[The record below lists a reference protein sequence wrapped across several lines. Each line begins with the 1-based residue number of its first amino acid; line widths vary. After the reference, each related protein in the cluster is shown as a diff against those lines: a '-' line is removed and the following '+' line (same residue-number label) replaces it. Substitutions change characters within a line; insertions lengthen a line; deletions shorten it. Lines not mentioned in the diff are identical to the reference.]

1 MSGRKVSV
9 FLAFLL
15 FFFLVSSELGAARKL
30 MVAGKNAAVNPRT
43 QDSYDPYCDRNSYRS
58 CLPQACDPYV
68 EYCPPKN

>member
-30 MVAGKNAAVNPRT
+30 MVAGKNGELLTYCAAYGF
-43 QDSYDPYCDRNSYRS
+43 SFG
-58 CLPQACDPYV
+58 
-68 EYCPPKN
+68 